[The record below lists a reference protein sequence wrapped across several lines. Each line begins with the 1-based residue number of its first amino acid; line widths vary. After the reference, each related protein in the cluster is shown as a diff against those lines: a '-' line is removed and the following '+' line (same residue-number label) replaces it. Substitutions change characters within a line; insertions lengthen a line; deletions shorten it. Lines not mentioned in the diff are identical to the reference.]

1 VSDENRIK
9 AALQEARLGG
19 ERGRAIF
26 LKLQLTIGEQSPE
39 VGTMMMQ
46 EILPQMPEEDR
57 QLVRF
62 VLDELG
68 RARSVTY

>member
-26 LKLQLTIGEQSPE
+26 LKLQLTIGEQNPE
-39 VGTMMMQ
+39 VGTMMME
-46 EILPQMPEEDR
+46 EILPQMPGEDR

-62 VLDELG
+62 VLAELG

>member
-1 VSDENRIK
+1 
-9 AALQEARLGG
+9 
-19 ERGRAIF
+19 
-26 LKLQLTIGEQSPE
+26 
-39 VGTMMMQ
+39 MMMQ

>member
-1 VSDENRIK
+1 VSDENRIR

-26 LKLQLTIGEQSPE
+26 LKLQLTIGAQSPE

-57 QLVRF
+57 QLIRF